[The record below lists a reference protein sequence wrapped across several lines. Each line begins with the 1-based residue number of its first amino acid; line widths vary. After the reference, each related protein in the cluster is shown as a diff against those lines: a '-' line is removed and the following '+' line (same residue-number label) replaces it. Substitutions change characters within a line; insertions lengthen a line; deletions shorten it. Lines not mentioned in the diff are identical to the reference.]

1 MGRVGERRES
11 GRSEPKAGAAVE
23 IRRAKERVSEFR
35 APQTAE
41 SFCPC
46 HIGTQV
52 LIRYLRSFLFLKNR
66 LTQGFSAFLQMRVIS
81 LYQN

>member
-46 HIGTQV
+46 QRKYRKT
-52 LIRYLRSFLFLKNR
+52 LIYKGFRCFLFSTLLQK
-66 LTQGFSAFLQMRVIS
+66 LTAKTAFFT
-81 LYQN
+81 